1 MRNERD
7 QPPEPRLTDKFYLA
21 ASAAR
26 HVDGVWIGSYWGP
39 ELLPRIE
46 SALLLVNQYSPLHYA
61 RLLRDL
67 DRIWI
72 YLLPHAA
79 AEYHASIN
87 ACVIDKRY
95 IANLDTSVEELA
107 TTILHEATHARLDRC
122 GIKYEE
128 ARRTRIEA
136 ICCRRELA
144 FATRLPDSAPLKEEI
159 ARRLNWYKSNPDYFS
174 DANFHELRTHG
185 EIEMLRH
192 VGVPDWLIRAM
203 PAIKSLIGRAHRLLH
218 FFRFARS

>member
-1 MRNERD
+1 MRKERD
-7 QPPEPRLTDKFYLA
+7 QPPEPRLIDKLQLA
-21 ASAAR
+21 SSAAR

-46 SALLLVNQYSPLHYA
+46 SALLLMKQHSPLHYA
-61 RLLRDL
+61 RLLCDL

-95 IANLDTSVEELA
+95 IANLDTSVEQLA
-107 TTILHEATHARLDRC
+107 STILHEATHARLDRC
-122 GIKYEE
+122 GIRYEE

-144 FATRLPDSAPLKEEI
+144 LATRLPDSALLQEDVVQ
-159 ARRLNWYKSNPDYFS
+159 RLNWCQANPDYFS
-174 DANFHELRTHG
+174 DANFRELRTHG

-192 VGVPDWLIRAM
+192 VGIPDRLIRVM
-203 PAIKSLIGRAHRLLH
+203 PAIKSLIGRVRKL
-218 FFRFARS
+218 FRFARS

>member
-1 MRNERD
+1 MCNERD

-46 SALLLVNQYSPLHYA
+46 SALLLVKQYSPLHYA
-61 RLLRDL
+61 RLRRDL

-107 TTILHEATHARLDRC
+107 TTILHSIDVESNMRRRGAR
-122 GIKYEE
+122 ES
-128 ARRTRIEA
+128 RRSAAGENSLSPLGYPTA
-136 ICCRRELA
+136 L
-144 FATRLPDSAPLKEEI
+144 RLR
-159 ARRLNWYKSNPDYFS
+159 RRLRD
-174 DANFHELRTHG
+174 D
-185 EIEMLRH
+185 
-192 VGVPDWLIRAM
+192 
-203 PAIKSLIGRAHRLLH
+203 
-218 FFRFARS
+218 

>member
-1 MRNERD
+1 MREERD
-7 QPPEPRLTDKFYLA
+7 QPPEPGLFDKFNLA
-21 ASAAR
+21 MSTGR
-26 HVDGVWIGSYWGP
+26 DVDGLWIGSYWDL

-46 SALLLVNQYSPLHYA
+46 SALLLLQQHSPLQYA
-61 RLLRDL
+61 RVLRDL

-72 YLLPHAA
+72 YLLPYAA

-95 IANLDTSVEELA
+95 IASLDTSVEELA

-144 FATRLPDSAPLKEEI
+144 FATRLPDSALLQEEI
-159 ARRLNWYKSNPDYFS
+159 TRRLNWYKSNPDYFS

-185 EIEMLRH
+185 EREMLRH
-192 VGVPDWLIRAM
+192 IDVPDWLIRVM
-203 PAIKSLIGRAHRLLH
+203 PAIRSLIGRAHRLIHL
-218 FFRFARS
+218 FRFARS